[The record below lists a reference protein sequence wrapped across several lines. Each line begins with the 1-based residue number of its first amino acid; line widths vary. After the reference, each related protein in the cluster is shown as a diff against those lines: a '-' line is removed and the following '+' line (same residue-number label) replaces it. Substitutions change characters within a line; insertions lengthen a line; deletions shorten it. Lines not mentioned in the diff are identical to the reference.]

1 VADLPGYRRR
11 WQVAMDNSL
20 DLPGYKYYVD
30 AATGERPAAFVT
42 FVDLAPDAGSSVNGV
57 VFPVEPQAL
66 PVLDDRERNY
76 ERRVVTGPFSA
87 ELDGRVWAYFGRAEA
102 RRRYERGRSARTAV
116 VSRPYRDLLREGF
129 AELGTDELARFAA
142 STDDP
147 AAPLRDLIR
156 VDLPKG

>member
-1 VADLPGYRRR
+1 
-11 WQVAMDNSL
+11 MDNSL

-57 VFPVEPQAL
+57 VFRVEDGAL
-66 PVLDDRERNY
+66 PALDARERNY
-76 ERRVVTGPFSA
+76 ERREVTGELAA
-87 ELDGRVWAYFGRAEA
+87 EPGGRVWAYFGRPDA
-102 RRRYERGRSARTAV
+102 RERYERGRSEGTAV

-129 AELGTDELARFAA
+129 AELGSEELARFAA

-147 AAPLRDLIR
+147 AVPLGDLTR
-156 VDLPKG
+156 VDLPRG